1 MRGTCGGTTA
11 VDVEGAT
18 GDDAV
23 QVDVEAELLI
33 PRMEDGQKAPLA
45 AQMVARIG
53 AEGEER
59 VGDRLEEDLIQDGI
73 ERLARDVEIAARG
86 GQGWRMTPI
95 APLITSFMREHMPVV
110 QGYSPHTC
118 DTPTPTPSGW
128 CLPSPASAST

>member
-59 VGDRLEEDLIQDGI
+59 VGDRLEEDLIQDGLVGED
-73 ERLARDVEIAARG
+73 ERVEIVGHGEDGVKDDTPPPPHGTAARG
-86 GQGWRMTPI
+86 PGPRGQPR
-95 APLITSFMREHMPVV
+95 S
-110 QGYSPHTC
+110 S
-118 DTPTPTPSGW
+118 S
-128 CLPSPASAST
+128 